1 METCLHQQPLKQ
13 YLRHRGYA
21 VLDSKP
27 ANLPSVNGY
36 AYVELLALFVFV
48 PRAFM
53 LRRLA
58 QYCLL
63 AYIRTNRV
71 KGILYAYLVRTE
83 WEKRRALTIQHNI
96 KYLGRANGV
105 EMSDIPGEYRKDP
118 KVLSFLS
125 SLRSK
130 KRARKPFLL

>member
-1 METCLHQQPLKQ
+1 MRFLIQ
-13 YLRHRGYA
+13 
-21 VLDSKP
+21 KP

-36 AYVELLALFVFV
+36 TYVELLALFVFV
-48 PRAFM
+48 LRAFM

-58 QYCLL
+58 RYCLL
-63 AYIRTNRV
+63 AYIRTKRV
-71 KGILYAYLVRTE
+71 KGILYAYLVRSE
-83 WEKRRALTIQHNI
+83 WDKRRGLSIQHNI

-105 EMSDIPGEYRKDP
+105 EMSDIPEEYRKDP